1 MINKSHPSRMS
12 KEEYKMWRK
21 RRIFIARAKVI
32 TILILTVFISIFI
45 CSLAM
50 GVFSEH
56 SGRENNVESVSDNQI
71 ETNNSTTSTTISQLD
86 TKNTS
91 ESITESTKKKEKA
104 NFSSEYS
111 FKDYNKNCDW
121 SMIVVNSHNP
131 LLEGYKVSTT
141 EYKGF
146 DVDIRIVDQLSS
158 MLEAAQSDGVDLWI
172 SSAYRNNET
181 QTYLYERETDYYI
194 DMGYSE
200 VQAKQ
205 LAKKSVAV
213 PGTSEHEIGLAVD
226 FNNVTDDF
234 KYTSEYEW
242 LCQHAAE
249 YGFIQRYPEGKE
261 SITDII
267 FEPWHYRYVGKENAK
282 KINES
287 GYCLE
292 EYVYN
297 LINK

>member
-1 MINKSHPSRMS
+1 MVKRGHPNKMS
-12 KEEYKMWRK
+12 KEEYKMWRR
-21 RRIFIARAKVI
+21 RRIFIARAKII
-32 TILILTVFISIFI
+32 TILVLTVFISIFI

-56 SGRENNVESVSDNQI
+56 SERENNVESVSDNKI
-71 ETNNSTTSTTISQLD
+71 ETNNSTTSTTSSQID
-86 TKNTS
+86 TKST
-91 ESITESTKKKEKA
+91 TESTKKVEKVA
-104 NFSSEYS
+104 FSSEYS

-121 SMIVVNSHNP
+121 SMIVVNSHNSLP
-131 LLEGYKVSTT
+131 EGYKVNTT

-146 DVDIRIVDQLSS
+146 DVDVRIVNQLSS
-158 MLEAAQSDGVDLWI
+158 MLEAAQSDGIDLWV
-172 SSAYRNNET
+172 SSAYRSNET
-181 QTYLYERETDYYI
+181 QVYLYDRETDYYK

-200 VQAKQ
+200 AQAKQ

-213 PGTSEHEIGLAVD
+213 PGTSEHEVGLAVD

-234 KYTSEYEW
+234 KYTQEYAW

-261 SITDII
+261 NITDII
-267 FEPWHYRYVGKENAK
+267 FEPWHYRYVGKENAE
-282 KINES
+282 KINAS
-287 GYCLE
+287 GKCLE